1 MSVRGGM
8 QKEKNTAVEMQLFWE
23 TIFSVQKNKWSISIT
38 SKTHFAIF
46 SVLGVV
52 WKSFSNKQIKKAIIG
67 YIKLCKFKDTEV
79 RGTALIKVTFSVS
92 FCKKLLSILE

>member
-1 MSVRGGM
+1 MKYFHNIKDPFCHFQCIGGCL
-8 QKEKNTAVEMQLFWE
+8 EKLFKQ
-23 TIFSVQKNKWSISIT
+23 T
-38 SKTHFAIF
+38 
-46 SVLGVV
+46 
-52 WKSFSNKQIKKAIIG
+52 NKQIKKAIIG